1 MTKNLLLL
9 SKLALSKEILIR
21 IAVPKISNKGFANI
35 CKFASFCFFMLNILV
50 TITKHENRLIF
61 IHTSTLFLLA
71 QQAELG
77 WISILEITL
86 NSVSWNWEGLVGY
99 WIIGKLE

>member
-9 SKLALSKEILIR
+9 SKLALSKEIFIR
-21 IAVPKISNKGFANI
+21 IVVPKISYKGFANR
-35 CKFASFCFFMLNILV
+35 CKFVSFCVFVPNILV
-50 TITKHENRLIF
+50 TITKHENLLIL

-86 NSVSWNWEGLVGY
+86 NNVSWNQR
-99 WIIGKLE
+99 KD

>member
-1 MTKNLLLL
+1 MRKNPLLL
-9 SKLALSKEILIR
+9 SKLALSNEILTR
-21 IAVPKISNKGFANI
+21 IVVPKISNKGFANR
-35 CKFASFCFFMLNILV
+35 CKFVSFCVVVLNILV
-50 TITKHENRLIF
+50 TITKHENGLIP

-77 WISILEITL
+77 WILILEITL
-86 NSVSWNWEGLVGY
+86 NNVSWNQEGLVGY